1 MNIIYTLLNKEIIK
15 LKRSIIFYISIFF
28 LFPLMLYLFYS
39 IPLSLVFK
47 DMKPIYMVW
56 SSAGIWFLS
65 SLFLTY
71 LLSDLY
77 INNYYNNESI
87 RSFPI
92 LSYHYLFSGYIY
104 ALFIGIIELIISIII
119 ISSITSYYISITHFF
134 KIIFIMLPAI
144 VMIYNTS
151 FLINKISFQSFSKN
165 ISHIL
170 IFLILS
176 FGVGSFIP
184 LALFPESYMEVIL
197 YMPFASTIYNVQN
210 IISNEPIFF
219 SLLFSSIFYV
229 IIFTILNYFLIENNI
244 INRS

>member
-77 INNYYNNESI
+77 INNYYYNESI

-119 ISSITSYYISITHFF
+119 I
-134 KIIFIMLPAI
+134 
-144 VMIYNTS
+144 V
-151 FLINKISFQSFSKN
+151 
-165 ISHIL
+165 
-170 IFLILS
+170 
-176 FGVGSFIP
+176 
-184 LALFPESYMEVIL
+184 
-197 YMPFASTIYNVQN
+197 
-210 IISNEPIFF
+210 
-219 SLLFSSIFYV
+219 YV
-229 IIFTILNYFLIENNI
+229 
-244 INRS
+244 